1 MVMSPRTFSPVQP
14 EGEDAVIARDAL
26 VRVRKALAAH
36 RDIHKPVRLTVEEDG
51 ETVTVPRAAVD
62 LLVAVLAN
70 MAAGQGVSLVPSH
83 AELTTQQAADL
94 MNVSRPFLVRMLQA
108 GDIEYRLVGTHRRI
122 KAASLLDCMRRD
134 DAQGRKAVDELS
146 LQHLARLKVR
156 WSGDGH
162 PKSSYLLGMTG
173 LKRIPSQQE
182 RLPWLTTVGASRR
195 GPLAHW

>member
-1 MVMSPRTFSPVQP
+1 MAMSPKILSPVQP

-26 VRVRKALAAH
+26 VGVRKALAAH

-70 MAAGQGVSLVPSH
+70 MAAGQGVSLVPAR

-94 MNVSRPFLVRMLQA
+94 MNVSRPFLVRLLQA

-122 KAASLLDCMRRD
+122 KAASLLDHIRSD
-134 DAQGRKAVDELS
+134 DAQRREAAVELTALSQDMGIDE
-146 LQHLARLKVR
+146 
-156 WSGDGH
+156 
-162 PKSSYLLGMTG
+162 
-173 LKRIPSQQE
+173 
-182 RLPWLTTVGASRR
+182 
-195 GPLAHW
+195 

>member
-1 MVMSPRTFSPVQP
+1 MSPTVLSPVHP

-26 VRVRKALAAH
+26 AGVRKALAAH
-36 RDIHKPVRLTVEEDG
+36 RDVHQPVRLTVEEDG

-94 MNVSRPFLVRMLQA
+94 MNVSRPFLVRLLQA

-122 KAASLLDCMRRD
+122 KAASLLDYLRRD
-134 DAQGRKAVDELS
+134 DAERRRAAEELT
-146 LQHLARLKVR
+146 V
-156 WSGDGH
+156 
-162 PKSSYLLGMTG
+162 
-173 LKRIPSQQE
+173 
-182 RLPWLTTVGASRR
+182 LTQDMGIEE
-195 GPLAHW
+195 